1 LSEQAP
7 DRARRARALAA
18 GAMVAAAVTSSQ
30 LGLSNPLL
38 VLTGFFSWRAWRLG
52 ALRGR
57 PLARPLLPPLA
68 LFVVCS
74 LASAV
79 FSLDRVESFDKL
91 PRLIVLLL
99 VPLAAALLDR
109 EWWPRL
115 VAALAV
121 MTTFF
126 ALWGII
132 EYFQGDND
140 LGHRIQGPFSHYMLY
155 AGWLLLGVS
164 VVLAELLL
172 NPKGRLW
179 LLLPPT
185 LLGPVA
191 LLLSFTRNA
200 WVGLA
205 AGLLLLAAVWHRRLL
220 LLYPV
225 VLLAL
230 WFVFPRPILDR
241 VMSIFDLRQS
251 ANYDRVCMTISGIEM
266 IRDRPLT
273 GVGLAMV
280 GRLYPLYRRDDAPR
294 WRVPHLHNNLVQI
307 AAERGLPALAA
318 YLWLIGAFVTV
329 TWRGL
334 ARLQGE
340 RRAAVAACLTAVL
353 GITVAGLFEY
363 NFWFAVIQYPTLVLL
378 GAGVGRVKA
387 GDA

>member
-1 LSEQAP
+1 LSEEAP

-30 LGLSNPLL
+30 LGLSNPFL

-57 PLARPLLPPLA
+57 PLARPLLPPLV
-68 LFVVCS
+68 LFVVAS

-126 ALWGII
+126 AVWGIV
-132 EYFQGDND
+132 EYFQGYND